1 MITDT
6 ATINI
11 KKTDRS
17 RLQEIDLNNVVFG
30 RVFSDHM
37 FVMDFVDGK
46 WQEPVIEPFK
56 DLRMSPASLV
66 LHYGQSIFEG
76 MKAFRNKDGDV
87 TLFRPEMNIER
98 MNRSA
103 ERMCMPQIPEDL
115 FLMGLKELVNLDRG
129 WIPTDEDSALYI
141 RPFMFAT
148 DEYIGV
154 KSSDTFRFMIFSCP
168 VKAYYTEPVKVKIET
183 EFSRAFAGGTGNVKS
198 AGNYSAALYPAK
210 LAQDAG
216 YHQLIWT
223 DASEHKYIEESGTM
237 NVFFEI
243 DGELLTPPAGDTILA
258 GITRDSLIQ
267 LAKDKGLPVSVR
279 PVTVEEIVKAGREGR
294 ITDAFGAGTAA
305 TIAHIKS
312 IAFEDENFELPA
324 LEDRGFSNEVRKTFE
339 DLKRLRVAD
348 EHGWVVKVN

>member
-1 MITDT
+1 
-6 ATINI
+6 
-11 KKTDRS
+11 
-17 RLQEIDLNNVVFG
+17 
-30 RVFSDHM
+30 
-37 FVMDFVDGK
+37 MDFIDGK

-56 DLRMSPASLV
+56 ELHMSPASLV

-115 FLMGLKELVNLDRG
+115 FLMGLKELVELDRD
-129 WIPTDEDSALYI
+129 WIPTDEDSSLYI

-183 EFSRAFAGGTGNVKS
+183 EFSRAFDGGTGNVKS

-223 DASEHKYIEESGTM
+223 DAREHKYIEESGTM

-243 DGELLTPPAGDTILA
+243 EGELITPPTGDTILA

-267 LAKDKGLPVSVR
+267 LAKDKGKPISVR

-312 IAFEDENFELPA
+312 IAYGDENFELPA
-324 LEDRGFSNEVRKTFE
+324 LHERGFSNEVRKIFE
-339 DLKRLRVAD
+339 DIKRLRVAD
-348 EHGWVVKVN
+348 VHGWVVKVD

>member
-6 ATINI
+6 ASIRI
-11 KKTDRS
+11 QKTDQS
-17 RLQEIDLNNVVFG
+17 RLQDIDLDNVVFG

-37 FVMDFVDGK
+37 FVMDFIDGK

-56 DLRMSPASLV
+56 ELRMSPASLV

-76 MKAFRNKDGDV
+76 MKAFRNKSGDV

-115 FLMGLKELVNLDRG
+115 FLMGLKELINLDRD

-154 KSSDTFRFMIFSCP
+154 KSSDTFRFMIFTCP

-223 DASEHKYIEESGTM
+223 DAREHKYIEESGTM

-243 DGELLTPPAGDTILA
+243 DGELLTPPTGGTILA

-267 LAKDKGLPVSVR
+267 LAKDKGMPISVR

-312 IAFEDENFELPA
+312 IAYGEENFELPA
-324 LEDRGFSNEVRKTFE
+324 LNERGFSNEVRKIFE
-339 DLKRLRVAD
+339 DIKRLRVED
-348 EHGWVVKVN
+348 EHGWVVKV